1 MVLKNNLRTCW
12 DWNYTNYDLFFSMIN
27 NMIRIFKLQVNS
39 NFSEGLAE
47 FHLYKFSGDIQ
58 NFEK

>member
-1 MVLKNNLRTCW
+1 
-12 DWNYTNYDLFFSMIN
+12 MIN

-39 NFSEGLAE
+39 NFSEGLPE
-47 FHLYKFSGDIQ
+47 FHPYKFSGDIQ